1 MLFCSHRSQLF
12 EDESVQNSSNSDF
25 VFGENMVERVLVRSV
40 NAGRLFINVNV
51 LMSIIFFRD
60 WFFLGHPVLLKMWE
74 NMIPMTVEE
83 KVT

>member
-1 MLFCSHRSQLF
+1 MF

-51 LMSIIFFRD
+51 LLSIIFFRD
-60 WFFLGHPVLLKMWE
+60 
-74 NMIPMTVEE
+74 
-83 KVT
+83 